1 MTPAQEIALREAMM
15 ILAERENRRMRMVCH
30 PTHPNWRRND
40 YGETTRHRVWNALG
54 SAPLTSDQIADAI
67 GATRKNVSGI
77 LRSMVRN
84 GAVVQ
89 TCDDGV
95 YRWSLVG
102 AKKKENDN
110 D

>member
-1 MTPAQEIALREAMM
+1 
-15 ILAERENRRMRMVCH
+15 
-30 PTHPNWRRND
+30 
-40 YGETTRHRVWNALG
+40 
-54 SAPLTSDQIADAI
+54 
-67 GATRKNVSGI
+67 
-77 LRSMVRN
+77 MVRN